1 MHGPFIQF
9 RMNQLAARAAGMSSM
24 STQLAFF
31 QTMPGPW
38 TKKLR
43 KLPNNFETTLA
54 YLDSKLQVDLAAAE
68 FKSKTQNF
76 IETYH
81 YQPQQYR
88 TVQPSSSYMFG
99 TFGR

>member
-1 MHGPFIQF
+1 
-9 RMNQLAARAAGMSSM
+9 
-24 STQLAFF
+24 
-31 QTMPGPW
+31 
-38 TKKLR
+38 
-43 KLPNNFETTLA
+43 LPNNFETILA
-54 YLDSKLQVDLAAAE
+54 YLNSKLQADKAAEE

-81 YQPQQYR
+81 YQPQQYK